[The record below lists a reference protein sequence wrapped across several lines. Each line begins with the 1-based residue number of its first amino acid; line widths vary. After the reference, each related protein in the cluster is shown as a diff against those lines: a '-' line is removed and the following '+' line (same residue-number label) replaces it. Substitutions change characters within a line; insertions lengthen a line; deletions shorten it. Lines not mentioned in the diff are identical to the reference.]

1 MKCRTN
7 ARFRQNGFMNTT
19 QTKAIEV
26 LRSAQ
31 RAADERA
38 REAMREASQLLEL
51 SSEIDRRVKEL
62 NEAQK
67 R

>member
-1 MKCRTN
+1 MS
-7 ARFRQNGFMNTT
+7 TT
-19 QTKAIEV
+19 ETKTIEV

-51 SSEIDRRVKEL
+51 SSEIDRRLREW
-62 NEAQK
+62 NERRK